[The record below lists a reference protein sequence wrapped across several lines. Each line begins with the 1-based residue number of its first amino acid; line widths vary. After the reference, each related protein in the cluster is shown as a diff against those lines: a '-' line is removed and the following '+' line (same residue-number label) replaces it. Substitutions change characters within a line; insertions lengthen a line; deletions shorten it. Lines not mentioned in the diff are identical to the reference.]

1 MDFKIKNTLDNFK
14 NLEVQKRKRN
24 IKIGVICG
32 GISSEREIS
41 LKTGEGIFKALENGG
56 YDVEYIDF
64 KGDNVSAFK
73 NIDIAFLALHGKY
86 GEDGTVQGLLELLKI
101 PYTGSGVLASSLAI
115 DKIFSKKIFLFEKI
129 PTPAYIGL
137 SLSMNISIEEIKKDV
152 IEKIGYPLVVKPS
165 REGSTIGI
173 TIIQDEGDLEDAINF
188 AKIYDSSILL
198 EKFISGRQMTVSLIG
213 DKPIALPITEIRP
226 KSGFYDFK
234 SKYTAGLTEY
244 ITPAKLES
252 NLEKEIKELAIKT
265 HNCLGC
271 YGVSRVDLI
280 IDENDMPF
288 ILEINTMPGMTET
301 SLVPK
306 SAAAA
311 GITFERLAEII
322 LNYSSLKM

>member
-1 MDFKIKNTLDNFK
+1 
-14 NLEVQKRKRN
+14 
-24 IKIGVICG
+24 
-32 GISSEREIS
+32 
-41 LKTGEGIFKALENGG
+41 
-56 YDVEYIDF
+56 
-64 KGDNVSAFK
+64 
-73 NIDIAFLALHGKY
+73 
-86 GEDGTVQGLLELLKI
+86 
-101 PYTGSGVLASSLAI
+101 
-115 DKIFSKKIFLFEKI
+115 
-129 PTPAYIGL
+129 
-137 SLSMNISIEEIKKDV
+137 MNISIEEIKKDV

>member
-1 MDFKIKNTLDNFK
+1 MDSKIKNTLDSFK
-14 NLEVQKRKRN
+14 KLEIQKRKQS
-24 IKIGVICG
+24 IKVGVICG

-41 LKTGEGIFKALENGG
+41 LKTGEGIFNALKNSG
-56 YDVEYIDF
+56 YNAEYIDF
-64 KGDNVSAFK
+64 KGDNVSVFK

-86 GEDGTVQGLLELLKI
+86 GEDGTVQGVLELLKI
-101 PYTGSGVLASSLAI
+101 PYTGSGILASALAI
-115 DKIFSKKIFLFEKI
+115 DKIFSKKIFIFEEI

-137 SLSMNISIEEIKKDV
+137 NLNRNINIEEVKKDV
-152 IEKIGYPLVVKPS
+152 IKKIGYPLVVKPS

-188 AKIYDSSILL
+188 AKIYDSAILL

-213 DKPIALPITEIRP
+213 DKPIALPLTEIRP

-244 ITPAKLES
+244 ITPAILERS
-252 NLEKEIKELAIKT
+252 LEEKIKALAVKT
-265 HNCLGC
+265 HNCLC
-271 YGVSRVDLI
+271 CHGVSRVDLI
-280 IDENDMPF
+280 IDENNMPF
-288 ILEINTMPGMTET
+288 ILEINTMPGMTAT

-306 SAAAA
+306 AAAAA
-311 GITFERLAEII
+311 GINFEKLAEII

>member
-1 MDFKIKNTLDNFK
+1 MDLKIETAAEQFKD
-14 NLEVQKRKRN
+14 LEIQKKKKN
-24 IKIGVICG
+24 IKVGVICG

-41 LKTGEGIFKALENGG
+41 LKTGEGIFKALKNCG
-56 YDVEYIDF
+56 YNAEYIDF
-64 KGDNVSAFK
+64 KGDNVSVFK

-115 DKIFSKKIFLFEKI
+115 DKIFSKKIFNFEKI
-129 PTPAYIGL
+129 PTPAYMGL
-137 SLSMNISIEEIKKDV
+137 NLNTDISIEEAKKD
-152 IEKIGYPLVVKPS
+152 IIRKIGYPLVVKPS

-173 TIIQDEGDLEDAINF
+173 TIIQDEADLEDAINF
-188 AKIYDSSILL
+188 AKIYDSAILL
-198 EKFISGRQMTVSLIG
+198 EKFISGKQVTVSLIG

-244 ITPAKLES
+244 ITPALLENKLE
-252 NLEKEIKELAIKT
+252 KAIKELAIRT

-271 YGVSRVDLI
+271 YGVSRVDMI

-288 ILEINTMPGMTET
+288 ILEINTMPGMTAT

-306 SAAAA
+306 SANAA
-311 GITFERLAEII
+311 GISFEKLAEII

>member
-1 MDFKIKNTLDNFK
+1 MDLKIETTAEYFKD
-14 NLEVQKRKRN
+14 LEIQKKKKN
-24 IKIGVICG
+24 IKVGVICG

-41 LKTGEGIFKALENGG
+41 LKTGEGIFMALKNCG
-56 YDVEYIDF
+56 YNAEYIDF
-64 KGDNVSAFK
+64 KGDNVSVFK

-115 DKIFSKKIFLFEKI
+115 DKIFSKKIFNFEKI
-129 PTPAYIGL
+129 PTPAYMGL
-137 SLSMNISIEEIKKDV
+137 NLNTDIRIEEAKKD
-152 IEKIGYPLVVKPS
+152 IIRKIGYPLVVKPS

-173 TIIQDEGDLEDAINF
+173 TIIQDEEDLEDAINF
-188 AKIYDSSILL
+188 AKIYDSAILL
-198 EKFISGRQMTVSLIG
+198 EKFISGKQVTVSLIG
-213 DKPIALPITEIRP
+213 DKPTALPITEIRP

-244 ITPAKLES
+244 ITPALLENKLE
-252 NLEKEIKELAIKT
+252 KAIKELAIRT

-271 YGVSRVDLI
+271 YGVSRVDMI

-288 ILEINTMPGMTET
+288 ILEINTMPGMTAT

-306 SAAAA
+306 SANAA
-311 GITFERLAEII
+311 GISFEKLAEII